1 MLAQFISSNREVLT
15 YFWIIIFLLIVVGL
29 SISFIYKNYVLS
41 FILFL
46 VVASSVSYYYGV
58 YSYRY
63 KTFPF
68 NNFFKSDSTIE
79 KKNNLNTAYHE
90 LIISK
95 YNLPKHSKYG
105 GIDFINNQLVY
116 MSGSKEM
123 YLLEKNDKSIYNF
136 REIKIEKIPNNHNK
150 FIKKHTKDVGKFDA
164 EDLFGVKDILVSNFS
179 NFDNKLLLASSNY
192 YDEKNDCYNISI
204 YSNEIIDEKNY
215 KFSNWRK
222 IFATKNCLSINL
234 TPEGKFSGRSSGGRI
249 VKFDE
254 NHILLS
260 VGEFTYDG
268 LKGPILSQNLS
279 NDYGKILKININNSS
294 YKIFSIGHRN
304 PQGLFVDKNKNIFST
319 EHGPKG
325 GDELNLI
332 FENKN
337 YGWPIATFGTRY
349 RGKKNWPPDQTNNT
363 HDGFEKPIY
372 AWGPTF
378 GISNLIVYDSDYFD
392 RWKGNLLISFL
403 VAESLVR
410 IIFDDKK
417 DSVIYYENINIGNRI
432 RDIIQSPDGKI
443 VLLTDSSSREKVP
456 ELIFLTKE
464 K

>member
-204 YSNEIIDEKNY
+204 YLNEIIDEKNY

-222 IFATKNCLSINL
+222 IFETKNCLSVNL
-234 TPEGKFSGRSSGGRI
+234 TPYRKFAGASAGGRI

-254 NHILLS
+254 NHILFS
-260 VGEFTYDG
+260 VGDFFADG
-268 LKGPILSQNLS
+268 VNGPILSQDLS
-279 NDYGKILKININNSS
+279 NDYGKILKINIYNSS

-304 PQGLFVDKNKNIFST
+304 PQGLFIDKNKNIFST
-319 EHGPKG
+319 EHGPLG
-325 GDELNLI
+325 GDELNLVL
-332 FENKN
+332 EGKN
-337 YGWPIATFGTRY
+337 YGWPLATFGMPY
-349 RGKKNWPPDQTNNT
+349 SGKKKWPLDQTNNT

-372 AWGPTF
+372 AWGTTF
-378 GISNLIVYDSDYFD
+378 GVSNLIVYDSDYFFK
-392 RWKGNLLISFL
+392 WKGNLLISSL

-410 IIFDDKK
+410 MIFNEEKK
-417 DSVIYYENINIGNRI
+417 SVIYYENINIGNRI
-432 RDIIQSPDGKI
+432 RDIIQSPDGRI
-443 VLLTDSSSREKVP
+443 ILLTDHLMRENVP
-456 ELIFLTKE
+456 KLIFLAK
-464 K
+464 

>member
-1 MLAQFISSNREVLT
+1 MKKYV
-15 YFWIIIFLLIVVGL
+15 IFLVLALVIVSL
-29 SISFIYKNYVLS
+29 
-41 FILFL
+41 
-46 VVASSVSYYYGV
+46 VSYYFGV
-58 YSYRY
+58 YSYTN
-63 KTFPF
+63 KIFPF
-68 NNFFKSDSTIE
+68 GINKNTI
-79 KKNNLNTAYHE
+79 KKNNLDTAYYD
-90 LIISK
+90 LVISK
-95 YNLPKHSKYG
+95 YNLPKYSTYG
-105 GIDFINNQLVY
+105 GIDFLNDQLLF
-116 MSGSKEM
+116 MSGSQEM
-123 YLLEKNDKSIYNF
+123 YFFKKKDKDNYNF
-136 REIKIEKIPNNHNK
+136 KEIKIEKIPNNHNK
-150 FIKKHTKDVGKFDA
+150 FIKKHAEELGNFNT
-164 EDLFGVKDILVSNFS
+164 EDLIGVKDILVSNFS
-179 NFDNKLLLASSNY
+179 NYNNKLLLASSNY
-192 YDEKNDCYNISI
+192 YDEEKDCHNISV
-204 YSNEIIDEKNY
+204 YLNEIIDEKNY

-222 IFATKNCLSINL
+222 IFSTKNCLSINL
-234 TPEGKFSGRSSGGRI
+234 TPKGRFSGRSSGGRI

-268 LKGPILSQNLS
+268 LKGPILSQDLS

-319 EHGPKG
+319 EHGPRG

-349 RGKKNWPPDQTNNT
+349 WGKKNWPPDQTNNT

-443 VLLTDSSSREKVP
+443 VLLTDRFSKENVP
-456 ELIFLTKE
+456 ELFFLTKE

>member
-1 MLAQFISSNREVLT
+1 MKKYVISLVLV
-15 YFWIIIFLLIVVGL
+15 LVIVSL
-29 SISFIYKNYVLS
+29 
-41 FILFL
+41 
-46 VVASSVSYYYGV
+46 VSYYFGV
-58 YSYRY
+58 YSYTN
-63 KTFPF
+63 KIFPF
-68 NNFFKSDSTIE
+68 GINKHTIE
-79 KKNNLNTAYHE
+79 KSNLDTAYYD
-90 LIISK
+90 LVISK
-95 YNLPKHSKYG
+95 YNLPKYSTYG
-105 GIDFINNQLVY
+105 GIDFLNDQLLF

-123 YLLEKNDKSIYNF
+123 YFFKKKDKDNYNF
-136 REIKIEKIPNNHNK
+136 KEIKIEKIPNNHNK
-150 FIKKHTKDVGKFDA
+150 FIKKHAKELGKFNT
-164 EDLFGVKDILVSNFS
+164 ENLFGVKDILVSNFS
-179 NFDNKLLLASSNY
+179 NYNNKLLLASSNY
-192 YDEKNDCYNISI
+192 YDEEKDCHNISV
-204 YSNEIIDEKNY
+204 YLNEIIDEKNY

-234 TPEGKFSGRSSGGRI
+234 TPKGRFSGRSSGGRI

-268 LKGPILSQNLS
+268 LKGPILSQDLS

-319 EHGPKG
+319 EHGPRG

-337 YGWPIATFGTRY
+337 YGWPIATFGTKSW
-349 RGKKNWPPDQTNNT
+349 GKKNWPPDQTNNT

-417 DSVIYYENINIGNRI
+417 DSVIYYENINIGKRI

-443 VLLTDSSSREKVP
+443 VLLTDSTSKENVP